1 MKVVCQEKSLPT
13 SQTICFLSQSK
24 WWLGNGYLF
33 YVSEQLNIF
42 GGDYETRDGTGV
54 RDYVHVVDLADAH
67 IKAVEQF
74 KTNGYKVFNI
84 GTGNGY
90 SVLEV
95 VHTYQKVINRPI
107 KHQVIILFIILDCG
121 KKRRRRCRSN
131 RYQLKSL

>member
-1 MKVVCQEKSLPT
+1 
-13 SQTICFLSQSK
+13 
-24 WWLGNGYLF
+24 
-33 YVSEQLNIF
+33 LNIF

-107 KHQVIILFIILDCG
+107 KH
-121 KKRRRRCRSN
+121 
-131 RYQLKSL
+131 